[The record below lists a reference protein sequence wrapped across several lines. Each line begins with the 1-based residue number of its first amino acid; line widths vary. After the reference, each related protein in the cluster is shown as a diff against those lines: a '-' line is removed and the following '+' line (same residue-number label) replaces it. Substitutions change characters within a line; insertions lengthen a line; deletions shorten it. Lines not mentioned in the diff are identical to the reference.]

1 MADKL
6 SRIQSHHANCLGC
19 GPENPGNLGLSFT
32 LDHDARRV
40 RSDVVLDR
48 RHEGAPGFA
57 HGGAVATALDDT
69 LGTLLVVLEQPAVT
83 AKLEVNYR
91 RPAFLGRPYAV
102 EAWCERIERRKL
114 HLAAE
119 LRDEG
124 EVVADAKALF
134 LAVSLEHFLQGSDRL
149 PTGWREYWGP
159 PPGEE
164 PQLPY

>member
-1 MADKL
+1 
-6 SRIQSHHANCLGC
+6 
-19 GPENPGNLGLSFT
+19 
-32 LDHDARRV
+32 
-40 RSDVVLDR
+40 
-48 RHEGAPGFA
+48 
-57 HGGAVATALDDT
+57 
-69 LGTLLVVLEQPAVT
+69 VVLEQPAVT

-102 EAWCERIERRKL
+102 EAWCERIERRTL